1 MWSASYTYCWKDELD
16 FHNILFGGFSPD
28 DLWTVFYYTSSEKL
42 FAHNNETGE
51 KIQIDACD
59 KPDGFT
65 FSPNSQRVIYNSENK
80 VISTPLDGSSLPI
93 TLCDSPGDTILVDP
107 LSQWVVFYYTFSSQL
122 LSVPITG
129 TAPAVQLNPSGEVS
143 EFLISSN
150 GHYVVYRAD
159 GALFSIP
166 IAGGVPPTALYAV
179 CDNFMITPDGQ
190 WVVFRGYDAGS
201 TQAEVFCVPITGSSS
216 PVKLNSPL
224 IPEGNVL
231 AFSIRADSQCISY
244 QADQETDEV
253 PEIYSVPIA
262 GGPVIKRSTSGDI
275 TDGPGLWAGARLV
288 YKALEI
294 YSGMGEFVSKGLY
307 ASTLYTGPT
316 STIQKTTGQSA
327 STNTLPISF
336 EVIFSE
342 PPVGLE
348 ATHFVNDGTA
358 YDVTFSLT
366 ELDTTHYRLEAT
378 AADGDGTI
386 IPRLPAGVVMD
397 AENEPNFESSG
408 VETSVLLDRTPPVIS
423 FIGPNPQVIECHGE
437 LVLPEVQALDF
448 VDGVVPVQL
457 VANNVNAGV
466 PGSYQVVYESSDL
479 LGNTIQGALVVNVVD
494 VEPPV
499 VTLLGDS
506 AIRLACKTPFTDPG
520 VIVTDACAGN
530 IGARVEGLC
539 DTSEPGVYTLTYTAD
554 DGQGNTDAVQRSIE
568 VYDEVPPIVTLR
580 GPSSM
585 TLLCGQVFFDPG
597 ASATDAC
604 AGDLPVAVEGQVTT
618 SEPGIHTLT
627 YMADDGHGNTD
638 TAQRTVTVHCDC
650 ILNTARIL
658 YPVNTSI
665 IRLTAQDIS
674 MTFQATVDCPEDT
687 VSLQFFL
694 DGAPLGEPFTQP
706 PYDLSVTD
714 LASSASGTPHTLS
727 IEAEDAVGGLFTA
740 ESTFT
745 LVSATAQ
752 PNGLPDVALNAL
764 FAQDGDAYFGAGI
777 LNECARSIRMQAFGL
792 TSENDPVTIEI
803 TLPGDINS
811 GAIITASRE
820 VLNDNELGVLIAVF
834 GCDTPE
840 SVLDAVAENLGLIPG
855 YLTPGGNYLY
865 LDLLISSDDGQTFT
879 PIDPVRLQ
887 THPLQI
893 ELFGIEPQAG
903 RATQLYMHAA
913 LLADSSWTIT
923 GATGDWSVASA
934 SCRRVTKTQSITT
947 FTTSLIGLLAPFDVD
962 PQGPCL
968 HTVPSAQFDLI
979 LGLVPVGQTLETE
992 ILIENTGTGI
1002 LEGTLQLDGD
1012 PQFTLTGFAT
1022 YRLGPG
1028 QRTASGSLVLHYAP
1042 STAEDNQA
1050 ILHFINTGDGEPER
1064 TTADLTIH
1072 ATGIPAA
1079 NKTVSLFGC
1088 GVLPGSTVRGS
1099 FADFLLIGAMVFLL
1113 GLLWRNDGKGREFVG

>member
-1 MWSASYTYCWKDELD
+1 MWSASYTSCWKDEVD
-16 FHNILFGGFSPD
+16 FHSVHFSGFSPD
-28 DLWTVFYYTSSEKL
+28 DLWTVFYNTSYEKL

-51 KIQIDACD
+51 KIQIDACGE
-59 KPDGFT
+59 PDGFT
-65 FSPNSQRVIYNSENK
+65 FSPNSQRVVYNRENK
-80 VISTPLDGSSLPI
+80 VISTPLDGSESPT
-93 TLCDSPGDTILVDP
+93 TLHISSADTIIIDSI
-107 LSQWVVFYYTFSSQL
+107 SQWVVFRESTSNIF
-122 LSVPITG
+122 SVPIDG
-129 TAPAVQLNPSGEVS
+129 SSPAVQLNPSGEVS
-143 EFLISSN
+143 EFLISSD

-159 GALFSIP
+159 GALFSVP
-166 IAGGVPPTALYAV
+166 IAGGVQPTELYAA
-179 CDNFMITPDGQ
+179 CENFSITPDGQ

-201 TQAEVFCVPITGSSS
+201 TQAQVFCVPITGSSA

-231 AFSIRADSQCISY
+231 SFAIRGDSQCISY
-244 QADQETDEV
+244 QADQETDEI

-262 GGPVIKRSTSGDI
+262 GGPVIKRSTPGDI
-275 TDGPGLWAGARLV
+275 TDGPGLWAGARLM
-288 YKALEI
+288 YKAYMPESYPENLI
-294 YSGMGEFVSKGLY
+294 SKGLY

-316 STIQKTTGQSA
+316 STIQKTTGQPASA
-327 STNTLPISF
+327 NTLPISF

-342 PPVGLE
+342 PPIGLK

-358 YDVTFSLT
+358 YNVTFSLT
-366 ELDTTHYRLEAT
+366 ELEPTRYRLEVT

-386 IPRLPAGVVMD
+386 IPRLPADVVMD
-397 AENEPNFESSG
+397 AEEEPNFESTG
-408 VETSVLLDRTPPVIS
+408 VENTVLLDRTPPVIS
-423 FIGPNPQVIECHGE
+423 ILGPNPQIIECLGE
-437 LVLPEVQALDF
+437 FILPEVQAVDF
-448 VDGVVPVQL
+448 VDGVVPVQIIS
-457 VANNVNAGV
+457 NPVNTSIS
-466 PGSYQVVYESSDL
+466 GSYQVVYESSDFL
-479 LGNTIQGALVVNVVD
+479 ANTVQVVLQVDVVD
-494 VEPPV
+494 LGAPI
-499 VTLLGDS
+499 VTLLGEPHMR
-506 AIRLACKTPFTDPG
+506 IACKTPFSDPG
-520 VIVTDACAGN
+520 AIATGICVSELPVTISGH
-530 IGARVEGLC
+530 V
-539 DTSEPGVYTLTYTAD
+539 DTVTPGVYVLQYTAD
-554 DGQGNTDAVQRSIE
+554 NGHGNTDTVQRSIE
-568 VYDEVPPIVTLR
+568 VYDEVPPVVTLR
-580 GPSSM
+580 GPASM

-597 ASATDAC
+597 ATATDAC

-638 TAQRTVTVHCDC
+638 AAQRTVKVHCDC

-665 IRLTAQDIS
+665 IHMSSQDIP

-1088 GVLPGSTVRGS
+1088 GVLPGSTVRGT
-1099 FADFLLIGAMVFLL
+1099 FADFLLIGAMLFLL
-1113 GLLWRNDGKGREFVG
+1113 GLLRRDDGKGRGFVG